1 MKQRIRTFIAVETD
15 AAIRKAAKGL
25 IDQLRQAGADVK
37 WVDPE
42 NLHLTVKF
50 LGDVDAGKIVQ
61 VCGAVQ
67 KAVADLAPFP
77 LEIRG
82 AGAFPSVLRPQTIWL
97 GAGEGDDRM
106 AELAERIETVLEPFR
121 FRRETRRYRSHL
133 TLGRLRREGANAGIG
148 DLGRLLEQLADY
160 EAGRMPVEELVV
172 FSSELTRAGPV
183 YEVMGRA
190 ALDGQ

>member
-1 MKQRIRTFIAVETD
+1 M
-15 AAIRKAAKGL
+15 GN
-25 IDQLRQAGADVK
+25 DV
-37 WVDPE
+37 VCC
-42 NLHLTVKF
+42 
-50 LGDVDAGKIVQ
+50 DVDADKIAQ

-67 KAVADLAPFP
+67 KAVADVAPFL

-82 AGAFPSVLRPQTIWL
+82 AGAFPNARRPQTIWL

-133 TLGRLRREGANAGIG
+133 TLGRLRREGASAGIG
-148 DLGRLLEQLADY
+148 DLGRLVEQLADY

-183 YEVMGRA
+183 YEAMGRA